1 MDKSNKDN
9 RTQLLDIGELF
20 RKKYLKNQRI
30 LRLKK
35 KIINYPLNYVTINS
49 LNHQNPIK
57 KIPNIKINNFST
69 HKTKK
74 EFFKLKDFSVK
85 KRLICEYDNKT
96 DETCHK
102 NNFENN
108 DLKRFTN
115 NSINYK
121 IFNGLNN
128 PYHPYSV
135 NKKIEKSFLIKF
147 KKKNKNINEIT
158 PLNNIESFIVNNLKI
173 NNNDFS
179 RNINLNKDINI
190 NKKEMTKLFIHLNPI
205 KIPRFLNKNREKDLE
220 ERDKI
225 DIHIFENSKLRKKI
239 RDALLNDINQN
250 ALNYRLFLNFL
261 KSVTNRINF
270 VEDIFIIPH
279 IKNNF
284 ALTKPFEN
292 LGLLS
297 DTLRNKNLFHKQ
309 VSISMNRSCIVR
321 ELLIKKE
328 EIDMK
333 KMKKEVE
340 YNPKKKPKYEDYLNL
355 YLSDYDQKF
364 EPFELSDFFDKC
376 INYSNLYFAN
386 DRLKNL
392 IFSDKFK
399 K

>member
-35 KIINYPLNYVTINS
+35 KMINYPLNYITINS

-74 EFFKLKDFSVK
+74 EFFKLKDFNVK
-85 KRLICEYDNKT
+85 KRLIYEYDNNT

-121 IFNGLNN
+121 IFNELNN

-355 YLSDYDQKF
+355 YLSDYDQQF

-376 INYSNLYFAN
+376 INYPNIYYAN
-386 DRLKNL
+386 ERLKNL

-399 K
+399 N